1 MVKLSV
7 IIPVYNV
14 EKYIGKCA
22 KSLFEQTLDDME
34 FIFVDDGTKDKSI
47 DVVKNILNNY
57 PQRLNQVKIL
67 HQLNEGP
74 LQARL
79 NGIQEAK
86 GNYITC
92 VDSDDWIDSDT
103 LEVLYNQ
110 AVKEDSECVI
120 MGYKREFLDHAES
133 CHRIF
138 PDKTGKEL
146 MHHLYLYPFELF
158 TWGIILKNNDNLK
171 EIINNYK
178 NKAELKGIT
187 MWEDVALMMPLYYG
201 AKKISYCDKCFYH
214 YNRTNVSSALNTISI
229 EKAHQALNVMHFLCN
244 YFKDDDKMKLT
255 LGSMTLGAKN
265 MLLGKVPLKEWRNR
279 ESWCNSYILKYKS
292 IPIKIR
298 LFYWLLAH
306 GFDWI
311 STIYKKL
318 HKVDISLK

>member
-22 KSLFEQTLDDME
+22 KSLFEQTLDDIE

-47 DVVKNILNNY
+47 DVVKDILKNY
-57 PQRLNQVKIL
+57 PQRINQVKII
-67 HQLNEGP
+67 HQHNEGL

-79 NGIQEAK
+79 KGIVEAK
-86 GNYITC
+86 GNYIAC
-92 VDSDDWIDSDT
+92 LDSDDWIDANAYKT
-103 LEVLYNQ
+103 LYNQ
-110 AVKEDSECVI
+110 AIKENFDCVI
-120 MGYKREFLDHAES
+120 MGYKREYNERSEL
-133 CHRIF
+133 CHRIYQENN
-138 PDKTGKEL
+138 GKDL
-146 MHHLYLYPFELF
+146 MRNLYRYPFELF
-158 TWGIILKNNDNLK
+158 TWGEIIRNDNTLK
-171 EIINNYK
+171 IIASQYYNHS
-178 NKAELKGIT
+178 EWQGIT

-229 EKAHQALNVMHFLCN
+229 EKALQALKVMHFLCD
-244 YFKDDDKMKLT
+244 YFRNDYKMKLT

-265 MLLGKVPLKEWRNR
+265 MLLGKVPIKEWRNT

-298 LFYWLLAH
+298 IFYWLLAN

-311 STIYKKL
+311 FTIYKKL

>member
-1 MVKLSV
+1 MKISV

-34 FIFVDDGTKDKSI
+34 FIFVDDGTKDESI

-57 PQRLNQVKIL
+57 PQRVNQVKII
-67 HQLNEGP
+67 HQQNEGI

-79 NGIQEAK
+79 KGIVEAK

-92 VDSDDWIDSDT
+92 VDSDDWIDT
-103 LEVLYNQ
+103 NAYKTLYNQ
-110 AVKEDSECVI
+110 AIKENSDCVI
-120 MGYKREFLDHAES
+120 MGYKREYNDHSEL
-133 CHRIF
+133 CHRIYQENN
-138 PDKTGKEL
+138 GKDL
-146 MHHLYLYPFELF
+146 MLHLYRYPFELF
-158 TWGIILKNNDNLK
+158 TWGEIIRNDNTLK
-171 EIINNYK
+171 IIASQYYNHS
-178 NKAELKGIT
+178 EWQGIT

-229 EKAHQALNVMHFLCN
+229 EKAHQAIKVMRFLCD
-244 YFKDDDKMKLT
+244 YFKDDNKMKLT

-265 MLLGKVPLKEWRNR
+265 MLLGKVPLKEWRDT

-298 LFYWLLAH
+298 LFYWMLTH

-311 STIYKKL
+311 YKIFRQKKL
-318 HKVDISLK
+318 